1 MICFQKTTNAPKANG
16 SLKNVPFS
24 MCEERRLMRGVMQ
37 FTVGKQSWIHI
48 YKFAN
53 VRTADD
59 LRNKWRSMNKWH
71 YISILYNK
79 FVCVM

>member
-1 MICFQKTTNAPKANG
+1 MPSKPDNTFFLKFVMVCFQKTTNAPKANG

-37 FTVGKQSWIHI
+37 FGYSWKTILNS

-59 LRNKWRSMNKWH
+59 LRNKWRSMNK
-71 YISILYNK
+71 
-79 FVCVM
+79 